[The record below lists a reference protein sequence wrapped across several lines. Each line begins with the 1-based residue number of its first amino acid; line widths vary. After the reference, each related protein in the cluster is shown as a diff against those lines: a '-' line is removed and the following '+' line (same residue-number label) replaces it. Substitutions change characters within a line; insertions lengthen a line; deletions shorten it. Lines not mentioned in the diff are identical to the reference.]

1 MNLEILKNEEKQMN
15 KIMFLVWGLLIPIAA
30 FAFVMLFLGGTILD
44 ASVWLMVV
52 FAILI
57 RCMEGKLGANAKYFY
72 ACLMPVGG
80 TIVTVVGNDGRF
92 GAMTQ
97 AYFLATVMVIAYYD
111 TTVIKVN
118 AIATVII
125 NLVAM
130 IIFPGAYLKL
140 HSLVIWIFILIVYI
154 LLVATCMVITVRA
167 RDLFGNVEDKES
179 EVENVLSK
187 VQLVADKLYAAGVAL
202 NSISENESASAEE
215 LAATSEHLV
224 ESSKLL
230 SSKTYESMENLSE
243 LSEWGSVVADNVKQ
257 VEAASKDIL
266 DKSIEN
272 EKLLND
278 LQKINAEVSE
288 SMNATTDIAQKLSSA
303 VKEIG
308 ATLNL
313 INEI

>member
-140 HSLVIWIFILIVYI
+140 HSLDIWIFILIVYI